1 MLLILKCFL
10 SSMLKIINI
19 FILIRLRK
27 FFGKVD
33 FASYLVVLAGSFFAI
48 RILSQYVVKYE
59 YYFLFFSLEILRYHT
74 QRKDLDLI
82 QLKKNYKL
90 ILFLEYSIYSFI
102 FTIPLLIS
110 FKWIPIV
117 LYHILILLY
126 INFHTKIKLNY
137 IFKYPFKLLDPFW
150 VISFRKNK
158 LVLIIIPVLF
168 FIYVGNKYDNHNL
181 ILFTYLLIS
190 IVLSIPSFQREDLYF
205 IKVSQ
210 HQDYLKS
217 QLKGS
222 FYNSLFLIVPIF
234 FTTLIFGKFKLLWIL
249 ALVPIPMFLNILLK
263 YAFFKQII
271 QHQFLFVI
279 ILSGTQ
285 YFLPF
290 LAIPF
295 IFQRSRKK
303 LNSIKINEFKY

>member
-1 MLLILKCFL
+1 MV
-10 SSMLKIINI
+10 KIVYV

-33 FASYLVVLAGSFFAI
+33 FSTYVLALTFCAFGSYILLYNVEKYSYFF
-48 RILSQYVVKYE
+48 L
-59 YYFLFFSLEILRYHT
+59 LFSLGILRYHS
-74 QRKDLDLI
+74 QRRDLEL
-82 QLKKNYKL
+82 LKLNKKYKK
-90 ILFLEYSIYSFI
+90 ILYLEYSIYSLV
-102 FTIPLLIS
+102 FTVPLLIS
-110 FKWIPIV
+110 FKWIPLV
-117 LYHILILLY
+117 LYNVLIFLY
-126 INFHTKIKLNY
+126 INFSTQIKLNY
-137 IFKYPFKLLDPFW
+137 VIKYPFKLFDPFW

-168 FIYVGNKYDNHNL
+168 FIHVGNKYDNHNL
-181 ILFTYLLIS
+181 ILFAYLLTS
-190 IVLSIPSFQREDLYF
+190 VVLSMPSFQRESLYF

-217 QLKGS
+217 QLKTS
-222 FYNSLFLIVPIF
+222 FYNSLFLIVPILL
-234 FTTLIFGKFKLLWIL
+234 TTLIFGKFKLLWIL

-290 LAIPF
+290 LAMPF
-295 IFQRSRKK
+295 LFQKSRKK